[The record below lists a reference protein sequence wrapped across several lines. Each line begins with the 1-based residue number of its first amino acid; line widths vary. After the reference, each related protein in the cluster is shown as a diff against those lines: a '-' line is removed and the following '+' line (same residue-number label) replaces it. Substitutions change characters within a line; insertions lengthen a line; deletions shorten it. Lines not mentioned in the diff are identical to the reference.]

1 MDPEDFYVDPSTD
14 LTRSGMAI
22 EEWLK
27 EDEKNKLLEP
37 EPEVEAEAPQ
47 DGGVSTETQTE
58 QPQEKPKA
66 EPKPA
71 APSRQRTVTAKADTR
86 TRRNLMRG
94 SAMRE
99 PVIST
104 AYNEQV

>member
-1 MDPEDFYVDPSTD
+1 MGYGLAQKRLRDRVTE
-14 LTRSGMAI
+14 L
-22 EEWLK
+22 
-27 EDEKNKLLEP
+27 EKNQKP
-37 EPEVEAEAPQ
+37 K
-47 DGGVSTETQTE
+47 
-58 QPQEKPKA
+58 EKPKA

-104 AYNEQV
+104 AYNE